1 MRRRRGDGFAGLS
14 VAAAIQ
20 GEPGFPDALARLL
33 RKVRVCGSVLGNMTV
48 IEVTDATFLND
59 VVERSKEV
67 PVVVD
72 FWAAWCGPCRALT
85 PVLHKLAD
93 EADGAWEL
101 ATIDVDQNPVVSQGF
116 RIQGI
121 PAVRAF
127 KDGEMVAQFNGAL
140 PESHVR
146 DWLQNL
152 VPAPDVDTTELE
164 AKMDELLRLVATGDQ
179 QQKDG
184 ARSELLTLL
193 EPLPTD
199 HPLAIDVRRA
209 LSRALF

>member
-1 MRRRRGDGFAGLS
+1 MA
-14 VAAAIQ
+14 
-20 GEPGFPDALARLL
+20 
-33 RKVRVCGSVLGNMTV
+33 V
-48 IEVTDATFLND
+48 IEVNDTTFLD
-59 VVERSKEV
+59 AVVERSKEV

-93 EADGAWEL
+93 EADGAWDL
-101 ATIDVDQNPVVSQGF
+101 ATIDVDRNPVVSQGF
-116 RIQGI
+116 RIQSI

-146 DWLQNL
+146 EWLRNF
-152 VPAPDVDTTELE
+152 VPAPEVDTTDLE
-164 AKMDELLRLVATGDQ
+164 TRMDELLKLVASGDAQ
-179 QQKDG
+179 AKEE
-184 ARSELLTLL
+184 ARAELLRLL

-199 HPLAIDVRRA
+199 HPLAIEVRKS

>member
-1 MRRRRGDGFAGLS
+1 MA
-14 VAAAIQ
+14 V
-20 GEPGFPDALARLL
+20 
-33 RKVRVCGSVLGNMTV
+33 T
-48 IEVTDATFLND
+48 EVTDQTFLD
-59 VVERSKEV
+59 AVVERSKEV

-101 ATIDVDQNPVVSQGF
+101 ATVDVDKNPVVSQGF

-127 KDGEMVAQFNGAL
+127 KNGEMVAQFNGAF
-140 PESHVR
+140 PEAHVR
-146 DWLQNL
+146 EWLKSF
-152 VPAPDVDTTELE
+152 VPAPDVDTSELE
-164 AKMDELLRLVATGDQ
+164 AKMDELLEQVATGTPEE
-179 QQKDG
+179 KEE
-184 ARSELLTLL
+184 ARVELLRLL
-193 EPLPTD
+193 EPLPAD
-199 HPLAIDVRRA
+199 HPLAVQARKA

>member
-1 MRRRRGDGFAGLS
+1 MA
-14 VAAAIQ
+14 V
-20 GEPGFPDALARLL
+20 
-33 RKVRVCGSVLGNMTV
+33 T
-48 IEVTDATFLND
+48 EVTDQTFLD
-59 VVERSKEV
+59 AVVERSKEV

-85 PVLHKLAD
+85 PILHKLAD
-93 EADGAWEL
+93 EAAGTWEL

-127 KDGEMVAQFNGAL
+127 KGGEMVAQFNGAL

-146 DWLQNL
+146 DWLKGFL
-152 VPAPDVDTTELE
+152 PVPDTDTTEIE
-164 AKMDELLRLVATGDQ
+164 ARRDELLQLVAHGTPED
-179 QQKDG
+179 KER
-184 ARSELLTLL
+184 ARAELLELL
-193 EPLPTD
+193 GPVPVD
-199 HPLAIDVRRA
+199 HPLAIEIRKA

>member
-1 MRRRRGDGFAGLS
+1 MS
-14 VAAAIQ
+14 
-20 GEPGFPDALARLL
+20 
-33 RKVRVCGSVLGNMTV
+33 
-48 IEVTDATFLND
+48 IEVTDTTFLNA
-59 VVERSKEV
+59 VVERSREV

-85 PVLHKLAD
+85 PVLHKLET

-101 ATIDVDQNPVVSQGF
+101 ATVDVDQNPVVSQGF

-146 DWLQNL
+146 EWLKNF
-152 VPAPDVDTTELE
+152 VPALEVDTSAIESRLDDLLHRLAEGNDEEKKAARTELLE
-164 AKMDELLRLVATGDQ
+164 
-179 QQKDG
+179 
-184 ARSELLTLL
+184 LL
-193 EPLPTD
+193 EPIPVD
-199 HPLAIDVRRA
+199 HPVALEARKA
-209 LSRALF
+209 LSRAFF